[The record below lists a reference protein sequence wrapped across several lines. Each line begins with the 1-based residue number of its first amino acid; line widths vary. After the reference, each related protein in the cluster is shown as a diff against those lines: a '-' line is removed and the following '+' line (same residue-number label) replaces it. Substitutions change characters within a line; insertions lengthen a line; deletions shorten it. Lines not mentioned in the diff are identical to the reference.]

1 MVKLDN
7 EATVDHGSLNQT
19 WKSKKEFPWERGRP
33 ARNGGHSGRLGAGED
48 ACTTRFWCGPL
59 ACTNVQTPVPGPTVS
74 ATTLSEVGDHGYKFR
89 FSSILMIDVLFV
101 CIGNAC
107 RSPMAEGFANYYA
120 KGLLKAHSA
129 GSRPAG
135 FIMPS
140 TIEVMQEKGID
151 ISHQMSKGLTAVDL
165 ERMAWIINLEV
176 SLEKVLRPASRRTQ
190 LEHWFIPDPVGQSLD
205 TYRAVRDEI
214 EVKVLD
220 FIQQIQ
226 EES

>member
-1 MVKLDN
+1 
-7 EATVDHGSLNQT
+7 
-19 WKSKKEFPWERGRP
+19 
-33 ARNGGHSGRLGAGED
+33 
-48 ACTTRFWCGPL
+48 
-59 ACTNVQTPVPGPTVS
+59 
-74 ATTLSEVGDHGYKFR
+74 
-89 FSSILMIDVLFV
+89 
-101 CIGNAC
+101 
-107 RSPMAEGFANYYA
+107 MAEGFANYYA

-165 ERMAWIINLEV
+165 ERMAWIINLEA

-190 LEHWFIPDPVGQSLD
+190 LEHWFISDPVGQSLD

>member
-1 MVKLDN
+1 
-7 EATVDHGSLNQT
+7 
-19 WKSKKEFPWERGRP
+19 
-33 ARNGGHSGRLGAGED
+33 
-48 ACTTRFWCGPL
+48 
-59 ACTNVQTPVPGPTVS
+59 
-74 ATTLSEVGDHGYKFR
+74 
-89 FSSILMIDVLFV
+89 
-101 CIGNAC
+101 
-107 RSPMAEGFANYYA
+107 MAEGFANYYA

-140 TIEVMQEKGID
+140 TIDVMQENGID

-165 ERMAWIINLEV
+165 ERMAWIINLEAT
-176 SLEKVLRPASRRTQ
+176 LEKVLRPASRRTQ
-190 LEHWFIPDPVGQSLD
+190 LVHWFVPDPVGQSLG

-226 EES
+226 EEI